1 MTEKPAEKPT
11 VLVPFPGAPTEDLE
25 RWRAR
30 YTGRRTVPHELLV
43 EAEALVEAGVAQ
55 AAAFYAGQLVTS
67 QQMLTAAQDSLERA
81 REEAERLRGERAL
94 HESRR
99 PAQRP
104 TGFEEEGLVELTV
117 ARGVPG
123 WTVGDLEEAAFR
135 LRCAGGTDDTR
146 VDMSNTAA
154 VAIVPSPS
162 SIPLTVA
169 PQRPTTLIVHAPE
182 YGSGA
187 GWRIPKAVAL
197 AIMITA
203 ALLLV
208 IFAGVSLVS

>member
-1 MTEKPAEKPT
+1 MTDNPAEKPM
-11 VLVPFPGAPTEDLE
+11 VLVPFPGVPTDDLE
-25 RWRAR
+25 RWRTR

-55 AAAFYAGQLVTS
+55 AAAFYAGQLATS

-81 REEAERLRGERAL
+81 REEAERLRGERSL

-104 TGFEEEGLVELTV
+104 TGFEQEGLVELTV

-123 WTVGDLEEAAFR
+123 WTIADLEEAAYR
-135 LRCAGGTDDTR
+135 LRCAGGDDDTR

-154 VAIVPSPS
+154 TSIVPYPGSV
-162 SIPLTVA
+162 PLSVA
-169 PQRPTTLIVHAPE
+169 PQRPAVIIT
-182 YGSGA
+182 A
-187 GWRIPKAVAL
+187 GTRTSWRIPKAVAL
-197 AIMITA
+197 AVIYTGLA
-203 ALLLV
+203 VLL